1 MFSDTLADPYD
12 ASRPVF
18 FVHVGWLL
26 LSKLSRVLQ
35 ASRRF
40 VSVADLWAELLLALQ
55 EHLDPWWN
63 LACCFMGRG
72 HVRHGVRR
80 YQVPHVAARNG
91 A

>member
-1 MFSDTLADPYD
+1 MADPYN
-12 ASRPVF
+12 ASHDVF
-18 FVHVGWLL
+18 FSHIGWLL
-26 LSKLSRVLQ
+26 PLEYSRVLQ

-40 VSVADLWAELLLALQ
+40 VSMADVGADLLLALQ